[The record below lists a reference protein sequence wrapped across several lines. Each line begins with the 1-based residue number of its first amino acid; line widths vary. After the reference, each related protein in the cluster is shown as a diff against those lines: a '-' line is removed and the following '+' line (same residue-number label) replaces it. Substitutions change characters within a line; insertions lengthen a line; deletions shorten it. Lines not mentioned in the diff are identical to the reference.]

1 MCWQVPSSRSSGGAL
16 GLGGEA
22 VRADPAASPG
32 QPARAPR
39 LCPPD
44 PTSGGLGADLGR
56 PSPTE
61 QEEEEDR
68 LHSLQR
74 LGADVAPPGKPR

>member
-1 MCWQVPSSRSSGGAL
+1 MCWQVPDSSPSRGAQ

-22 VRADPAASPG
+22 VRAGPAPSPG

-39 LCPPD
+39 ACPPD

-56 PSPTE
+56 LCPIE
-61 QEEEEDR
+61 QEKEEDR

-74 LGADVAPPGKPR
+74 LGADLAPPGKPR